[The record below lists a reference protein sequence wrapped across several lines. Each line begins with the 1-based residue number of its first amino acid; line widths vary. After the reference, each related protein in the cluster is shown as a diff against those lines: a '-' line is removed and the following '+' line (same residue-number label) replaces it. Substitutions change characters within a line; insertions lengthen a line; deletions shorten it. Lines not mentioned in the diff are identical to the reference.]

1 MRRNDGVKLPKIV
14 LRKFSGDPLDWKS
27 FKEIFEAA
35 VHSSDS
41 ISNIE
46 KFTNLKTY
54 LDKSALQA
62 IEGFPLKN
70 ENYAAAWQLLDEMY
84 RNEQLT
90 VLVISTI

>member
-1 MRRNDGVKLPKIV
+1 ME
-14 LRKFSGDPLDWKS
+14 S
-27 FKEIFEAA
+27 FNETFGAA

-41 ISNIE
+41 ISKIE
-46 KFTNLKTY
+46 KFTYLKTY